1 MAEGANTFEDVRIKQ
16 AEDLLVSSNTD
27 INAPKTTQSSKAK
40 GKEKSSDGPTI
51 VKTRGDASTAST
63 DSTAVDSIKSW
74 VTEDG
79 AKTPD
84 DYLCA
89 LIEAHCDRSDAGC
102 SNIGELSACPSP
114 EKYQPTKAVDFL
126 GDDCL
131 DPTSRKASQ
140 LYTCG
145 EGEIFEPSNFR
156 DQRPTIQ
163 VREVDPSFDS
173 QDFDPDFYNKI
184 EGKKISHADTGS
196 ISSLEALIENDIA
209 KQNLRLT
216 LAKVTKNFHVSEDTS
231 LEQDDL
237 DVWNTIAIG
246 NNILRQVGSLP
257 ITS

>member
-1 MAEGANTFEDVRIKQ
+1 MA
-16 AEDLLVSSNTD
+16 SSTAD
-27 INAPKTTQSSKAK
+27 INAPITTQSSKAK
-40 GKEKSSDGPTI
+40 GKEKSSDVSTI
-51 VKTRGDASTAST
+51 FKTRGDASTASRC
-63 DSTAVDSIKSW
+63 STAVESPKLLI
-74 VTEDG
+74 TEER

-114 EKYQPTKAVDFL
+114 EKYQPTRAVDFL

-173 QDFDPDFYNKI
+173 QDFDPNFYNKT
-184 EGKKISHADTGS
+184 EGTNLPHADTGS
-196 ISSLEALIENDIA
+196 TSSLEALIENDIA
-209 KQNLRLT
+209 RQNLRLT
-216 LAKVTKNFHVSEDTS
+216 LAKVTKNFHVHGSEDTN
-231 LEQDDL
+231 LEQDDS
-237 DVWNTIAIG
+237 DVWNTIAVG
-246 NNILRQVGSLP
+246 NNILRQVVTLV
-257 ITS
+257 ITI

>member
-1 MAEGANTFEDVRIKQ
+1 MKQ
-16 AEDLLVSSNTD
+16 AEESWASSNANT
-27 INAPKTTQSSKAK
+27 NTSKALQSSKTK
-40 GKEKSSDGPTI
+40 GKEKSSDPSTI
-51 VKTRGDASTAST
+51 VKIPGAASTAASNPIAAEQLQLWIPP
-63 DSTAVDSIKSW
+63 DR
-74 VTEDG
+74 

-114 EKYQPTKAVDFL
+114 EKYRPTKTVDFL

-173 QDFDPDFYNKI
+173 QDFDPNFYDKT
-184 EGKKISHADTGS
+184 EGTNLLHAETGS
-196 ISSLEALIENDIA
+196 TSSLEALIENDVA

-216 LAKVTKNFHVSEDTS
+216 LAKVTKNFHAIGSEDTN
-231 LEQDDL
+231 LEQDES
-237 DVWNTIAIG
+237 DVWNAIAVG
-246 NNILRQVGSLP
+246 NNILCQVKFIP